1 VGDVIERATLA
12 DVAREAAVSPTTA
25 SHALSGKGRVDART
39 RAHVQKIAQQL
50 NYVPS
55 RAARSLALGR
65 PDTIGLVLP
74 RVAALSLDE
83 LLTTDAYGRLAV
95 WASQHALLHGCAL
108 TILPDLKPP
117 TEMAAMG
124 LKGLI
129 VVDPVE
135 GDARCRMLDQTQV
148 PYVLIG
154 RDDQHP
160 EAPSVS
166 PDTPSAIRA
175 MLDHLH
181 DEGARRILLLA
192 SDVNWSAGRDA
203 LDEFG
208 TWAEAGS
215 TTEIRTV
222 DVGTC
227 RTREEIGARAKAVA
241 LDALR
246 ADPRPDAVL
255 GLFDGFAGAVV
266 AAAREVGLA
275 VPDDL
280 LVAQDIDSGLARL
293 GDPPITAIDIHQE
306 EQVAAA
312 MELLMGEDVDPGTPQ
327 ARVLPASLRV
337 RRSTSRS
344 GADGQPA
351 ENRTRTRR

>member
-1 VGDVIERATLA
+1 MIERATLA
-12 DVAREAAVSPTTA
+12 DVARAAAVSPTTA

-39 RAHVQKIAQQL
+39 RAHVQKIAQEL

-74 RVAALSLDE
+74 RVAELSLDE

-95 WASQHALLHGCAL
+95 WASQHALVHGCAL

-117 TEMAAMG
+117 TELLAMG

-135 GDARCRMLDQTQV
+135 GDPRCRMLDQTQV

-160 EAPSVS
+160 DAPSVS
-166 PDTPSAIRA
+166 PDTSSAIRA

-181 DEGARRILLLA
+181 EQGARRIVLLA

-203 LDEFG
+203 LEEFASWHA
-208 TWAEAGS
+208 TGS
-215 TTEIRTV
+215 TAVAHTV
-222 DVGTC
+222 EVGTC
-227 RTREEIGARAKAVA
+227 RTREEIGARARSVA
-241 LDALR
+241 LEALR
-246 ADPRPDAVL
+246 SDPRPDAVL

-266 AAAREVGLA
+266 TAAREMGLT

-306 EQVAAA
+306 EQVATA
-312 MELLMGEDVDPGTPQ
+312 MELLMGDPDDHATPRS
-327 ARVLPASLRV
+327 RVVPATLSV
-337 RRSTSRS
+337 RRSTSR
-344 GADGQPA
+344 ATAHTDG
-351 ENRTRTRR
+351 